1 VFKKLSIVLL
11 LLAALAGKAQYLS
24 PECYVINNLSFT
36 GKGLSKMLN
45 TPVTT
50 GNFDSQLKQLAQQM
64 DKIKE
69 DTLNPEDK
77 TTLHLF
83 KSAYYCL
90 KSNPKKALENAIVAQ
105 SLAQKINNR
114 SMEELS
120 LLLQSGVYYK
130 LNSFKNSSYLSKQ
143 EVGNK
148 DINFQLGYINA
159 FSLFQLNDFDG
170 SDAACMN
177 LKKNPLKLYDYY
189 QVNKLHAIALEK
201 QRNFILALT
210 LTNRN
215 DSILNELKKQSFTQ
229 VTSPSLAYSDLSPQV
244 YNEKLFTETLIIKNN
259 LGFLLL
265 KSNKLNEAEETFKE
279 AIAIA
284 KAGKQKTF
292 QYQLEKNIGLTFTLL
307 KQYGKA
313 EDHYKAAEEICAKN
327 SDTKQGSEILWI
339 RAKNQY
345 LSNNLEEAR
354 LLCEKSISM
363 AKQGNF
369 YDQLS
374 ESYSLMVEINAYNGD
389 IQTANYYSNL
399 AQEASEKFIYRYNES
414 DAENLANELKEEV
427 SNTVFAR
434 EKAELELIQLKLE
447 ATKKEHEIELI
458 KKENQ
463 IKEARFFAQKLAS
476 EKSKQDF
483 VMVKQE
489 LDVMNQL
496 KELERVKKER
506 RLRRLENKN
515 NEAQIKWLNE
525 KRKIDE
531 ALKTKTKKEYK
542 MAKENERMMR
552 WFLIA
557 ALIVMC
563 VVGVLLYINIK
574 NARVIKLT
582 NAKLEKLTVDLQSS
596 NDTLTETLIQV
607 NKQAEIIEAK
617 NLQIYESIHYAQR
630 IQEASLP
637 KKDEIEKLAKH
648 AFVMFQPK
656 DIISGDFYV
665 VSQIKTT
672 QNRELDVFV
681 VADCTGHG
689 VPGAMLSLL
698 CSSLLRYAFKQ
709 RGVDS
714 PADVLDFVNTQLKN
728 FFRSKEEDSF
738 KDGMD
743 IACAMLDR
751 EASTLYF
758 AGAGRPLVHVSNGVA
773 NELKGEKQHIG
784 FSTQTVPFTNLSIPV
799 TKGDFIYLFSDGY
812 TDQFG
817 GENNKRFMTKNLKEL
832 MASIYVKNMEEQQ
845 KIMEEVFQKWKG
857 NNIQMDDV
865 CVLGIGI

>member
-1 VFKKLSIVLL
+1 
-11 LLAALAGKAQYLS
+11 
-24 PECYVINNLSFT
+24 
-36 GKGLSKMLN
+36 
-45 TPVTT
+45 
-50 GNFDSQLKQLAQQM
+50 
-64 DKIKE
+64 
-69 DTLNPEDK
+69 
-77 TTLHLF
+77 
-83 KSAYYCL
+83 
-90 KSNPKKALENAIVAQ
+90 
-105 SLAQKINNR
+105 
-114 SMEELS
+114 
-120 LLLQSGVYYK
+120 
-130 LNSFKNSSYLSKQ
+130 
-143 EVGNK
+143 
-148 DINFQLGYINA
+148 
-159 FSLFQLNDFDG
+159 
-170 SDAACMN
+170 
-177 LKKNPLKLYDYY
+177 
-189 QVNKLHAIALEK
+189 
-201 QRNFILALT
+201 
-210 LTNRN
+210 
-215 DSILNELKKQSFTQ
+215 
-229 VTSPSLAYSDLSPQV
+229 
-244 YNEKLFTETLIIKNN
+244 
-259 LGFLLL
+259 
-265 KSNKLNEAEETFKE
+265 
-279 AIAIA
+279 
-284 KAGKQKTF
+284 
-292 QYQLEKNIGLTFTLL
+292 
-307 KQYGKA
+307 
-313 EDHYKAAEEICAKN
+313 
-327 SDTKQGSEILWI
+327 
-339 RAKNQY
+339 
-345 LSNNLEEAR
+345 
-354 LLCEKSISM
+354 
-363 AKQGNF
+363 
-369 YDQLS
+369 
-374 ESYSLMVEINAYNGD
+374 
-389 IQTANYYSNL
+389 
-399 AQEASEKFIYRYNES
+399 
-414 DAENLANELKEEV
+414 
-427 SNTVFAR
+427 
-434 EKAELELIQLKLE
+434 
-447 ATKKEHEIELI
+447 
-458 KKENQ
+458 
-463 IKEARFFAQKLAS
+463 
-476 EKSKQDF
+476 
-483 VMVKQE
+483 
-489 LDVMNQL
+489 
-496 KELERVKKER
+496 
-506 RLRRLENKN
+506 
-515 NEAQIKWLNE
+515 
-525 KRKIDE
+525 
-531 ALKTKTKKEYK
+531 
-542 MAKENERMMR
+542 MMR

-758 AGAGRPLVHVSNGVA
+758 AGAGRPLVHVSKGVA
-773 NELKGEKQHIG
+773 YELKGEKQHIG

-799 TKGDFIYLFSDGY
+799 AKGDFIYLFSDGY

-832 MASIYVKNMEEQQ
+832 MASVYVKNMDEQQ
-845 KIMEEVFQKWKG
+845 KILEEEFQKWKG

>member
-1 VFKKLSIVLL
+1 MLRKAYIVLFVL
-11 LLAALAGKAQYLS
+11 ILGIAKSQYLS
-24 PECYVINNLSFT
+24 PECYVINNLTFT
-36 GKGLSKMLN
+36 GKGLARMLN
-45 TPVTT
+45 TPVTVYNYET
-50 GNFDSQLKQLAQQM
+50 QLKQFSQQI

-69 DTLNPEDK
+69 DTLSPEDK
-77 TTLHLF
+77 VSWHLL

-114 SMEELS
+114 SFEELS

-143 EVGNK
+143 DVDNK
-148 DINFQLGYINA
+148 EINFQLGYINA

-170 SDAACMN
+170 SDAACVQ
-177 LKKNPLKLYDYY
+177 LKKSSLRLYDYY

-201 QRNFILALT
+201 QRNFITALS

-215 DSILNELKKQSFTQ
+215 DSILDQLKKQSFTQ
-229 VTSPSLAYSDLSPQV
+229 VTNPSLSYGDLSPQV
-244 YNEKLFTETLIIKNN
+244 YNEKLFTEELSIKNN

-265 KSNKLNEAEETFKE
+265 KSNHLKEAEETFKE

-284 KAGKQKTF
+284 KAGKQKSF

-313 EDHYKAAEEICAKN
+313 EDHYKAAEEVSTRNAD
-327 SDTKQGSEILWI
+327 SRQGSEILWI
-339 RAKNQY
+339 RAKNKY

-354 LLCEKSISM
+354 SLCEKSIAM
-363 AKQGNF
+363 AKQGNHF
-369 YDQLS
+369 DQLS

-463 IKEARFFAQKLAS
+463 IKEAKFLAQKLAS

-531 ALKTKTKKEYK
+531 ALKAKTKKEYK

-557 ALIVMC
+557 ALLVMS
-563 VVGVLLYINIK
+563 VVGVLLYLNIK
-574 NARVIKLT
+574 SARVIKLT
-582 NAKLEKLTVDLQSS
+582 NAKLETLTEDLQSS
-596 NDTLTETLIQV
+596 NHSLTETLKQV

-637 KKDEIEKLAKH
+637 KKDEIEKLSKDS
-648 AFVMFQPK
+648 FVMFQPK

-665 VSQIKTT
+665 VSQIKTSA
-672 QNRELDVFV
+672 NRNMDVFV

-698 CSSLLRYAFKQ
+698 CSSLLRYAFNQK
-709 RGVDS
+709 GIDS

-743 IACAMLDR
+743 IACAMVDR
-751 EASTLYF
+751 EAGMLHF
-758 AGAGRPLVHVSNGVA
+758 AGAGRPLIHVSKGVA

-784 FSTQTVPFTNLSIPV
+784 FSTHTVPFTTISIPIA
-799 TKGDFIYLFSDGY
+799 KGDFIYLFSDGY

-817 GENNKRFMTKNLKEL
+817 GESNKRFMTKNLKEL
-832 MASIYVKNMEEQQ
+832 MASIQHKPVMDQQ
-845 KIMEEVFQKWKG
+845 KILEDTFEQWKG
-857 NNIQMDDV
+857 KNIQMDDV